1 MVYVFTVLSCMKMG
15 WLRRLM
21 LEDSSFGDTV
31 FKLSPD
37 LKELKLF
44 GGEFANVPMQW
55 ICNPFWKDVLKHYK
69 KLYTKCL
76 PENIH
81 DFVSECIHYNINITI
96 NKMVVYIKDWFDAG
110 IIFVL
115 HLMDNNGNYLT
126 FKTFKQLFSNV
137 RTILLTCRGVM
148 GAIKKYQHG
157 NRQTVSVNMSGIFKL
172 APFSSDP
179 DS

>member
-1 MVYVFTVLSCMKMG
+1 MFLQSLSFTNICWPRRQISERSGLGDKM
-15 WLRRLM
+15 
-21 LEDSSFGDTV
+21 
-31 FKLSPD
+31 FKLFHG
-37 LKELKLF
+37 LHKLKLL
-44 GGEFANVPMQW
+44 GCEFANVHMQQ
-55 ICNPFWKDVLKHYK
+55 IYNPFWKDVLKHYK

-137 RTILLTCRGVM
+137 RTIFSTCRDVM